1 MTYSSSPEKKHL
13 AARRAIPWTA
23 KHVPEKGLVL
33 VEFTGQFSLEDVKR
47 QGRETIRL
55 LKEHRVLRVLVDC
68 RNALAGVSLTDIYWL
83 PAIYDQLGAPRF
95 SRVAVVLPENKYQL
109 EAYHFFE
116 LRCRNTFYNIRLF
129 ETIDAAEGWLQCNHS
144 T

>member
-1 MTYSSSPEKKHL
+1 
-13 AARRAIPWTA
+13 
-23 KHVPEKGLVL
+23 VL
-33 VEFTGQFSLEDVKR
+33 VAFTGQFSLDDVKR

-55 LKEHRVLRVLVDC
+55 MKEHRVTRVMVDC
-68 RNALAGVSLTDIYWL
+68 RNALAEVSLTDIYWL

-95 SRVAVVLPENKYQL
+95 SRVAVVLPVNKYQL

-129 ETIDAAEGWLQCNHS
+129 ETIDAAEEWLQNKQ
-144 T
+144 

>member
-1 MTYSSSPEKKHL
+1 MTHPSSPNKKQS
-13 AARRAIPWTA
+13 ASNPAVPWTA
-23 KHVPEKGLVL
+23 AHVREKGLVL
-33 VEFTGQFSLEDVKR
+33 VAFTGQFSLDDVKR

-55 LKEHRVLRVLVDC
+55 MKEHRVTRVMVDC
-68 RNALAGVSLTDIYWL
+68 RNALAEVSLTDIYWL

-95 SRVAVVLPENKYQL
+95 SRVAVVLPVNKYQL

-129 ETIDAAEGWLQCNHS
+129 ETIDAAEEWLQNKQ
-144 T
+144 